1 MPGIGLIH
9 LILTASHKTLLLAI
23 VYIGGD
29 GGSASQGQVLGPGL
43 IHPKSEAGLE
53 RLTSVPSEQRSLKPF
68 PLHYA

>member
-1 MPGIGLIH
+1 MTGIGLIN

-23 VYIGGD
+23 VYIGD
-29 GGSASQGQVLGPGL
+29 GGTASQGQVLGPGL
-43 IHPKSEAGLE
+43 VHPKSEAGLE